1 MILLIDYAQKLI
13 YNNNSK
19 ITILDVKG
27 HAKNFVIQSAV
38 TSLEQIHPNNLA
50 IVTDKVVGLPSGETR
65 LNAH

>member
-1 MILLIDYAQKLI
+1 LIDYAQKLI

-27 HAKNFVIQSAV
+27 HAKNNFVIQSAV

-50 IVTDKVVGLPSGETR
+50 IVTDKVVGLPGETR